1 MLLTYDVAQVG
12 LILPDHNTVS
22 LFRLLIVDKDAFWQQ
37 TINNHHLESGS
48 IDRPIR
54 STAIR
59 RVAKLGHTTKMFWS
73 LLMMIASASAGKN
86 VTFHFISF
94 QFCFVL
100 FPMHTLSCGETRF
113 SNLASVL
120 SIFQKGEGEKW
131 LLVSCICARWFLQKG
146 ITHHTM
152 IITVGQTNNVY
163 SVSVYIQLYPF
174 CVLPFCFWL
183 IHPSHRDHL
192 RSRRIILDDSKP
204 V

>member
-1 MLLTYDVAQVG
+1 MSEWLEFTDRPTYSVNSDKTSCRTRSHYQDVLV
-12 LILPDHNTVS
+12 
-22 LFRLLIVDKDAFWQQ
+22 IVDDD
-37 TINNHHLESGS
+37 S
-48 IDRPIR
+48 IGQCRKKCYF
-54 STAIR
+54 S
-59 RVAKLGHTTKMFWS
+59 
-73 LLMMIASASAGKN
+73 
-86 VTFHFISF
+86 FHFISV